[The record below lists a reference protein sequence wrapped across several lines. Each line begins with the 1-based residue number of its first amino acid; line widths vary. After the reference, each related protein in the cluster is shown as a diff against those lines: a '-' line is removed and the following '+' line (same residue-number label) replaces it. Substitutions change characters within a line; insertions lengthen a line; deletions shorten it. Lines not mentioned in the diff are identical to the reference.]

1 MKEVRDIATDF
12 LEIRPKLAGY
22 LYRLTTN
29 KQDME
34 DLLQET
40 FLRVSEKINSFRGES
55 SFLTWVFSIA
65 TNLAK
70 DHQRVRNRWS
80 LDAQDKCKEAAI
92 ASEDVRSRMKQS
104 FASLPEKKFELA
116 EHMNYC
122 FTCIAKNLNL
132 EQQIAIVLKEV
143 YDFDRKE
150 IAAILNVSEGSLKH
164 ILHNGRKE
172 LQTKFENRCALINK
186 TGACYQCAQLN
197 DYFEESKTA
206 EAKIAGLRLHP
217 ENTRD
222 ENFQIRLNLI
232 KQIDPVNGNGAP
244 LHETLLQILQEN
256 TVNQ

>member
-1 MKEVRDIATDF
+1 MKNSPDIANDF

-22 LYRLTTN
+22 LYRLTAN
-29 KQDME
+29 KHDME

-40 FLRVSEKINSFRGES
+40 YIRVTEKINSFRGES
-55 SFLTWVFSIA
+55 TFLSWVFAIA

-70 DHQRVRNRWS
+70 DHQRVRRRWQ

-92 ASEDVRSRMKQS
+92 ASEEVRQRMKNS

-122 FTCIAKNLNL
+122 FTCISKNLDL
-132 EQQIAIVLKEV
+132 EQQIAIILKEV

-150 IAAILNVSEGSLKH
+150 IAAILKVSEGSLKH

-197 DYFEESKTA
+197 DYFEENKTA
-206 EAKIAGLRLHP
+206 EAKIAGLPLHP
-217 ENTRD
+217 EYTAD
-222 ENFQIRLNLI
+222 ENFESRIHLI

-256 TVNQ
+256 IEFQ